1 MSDIKRIMALLR
13 ATKKELVNKE
23 EWELVNNMQLAEGM
37 LLDISILEELK
48 MSIERSVKNEE
59 GNA

>member
-1 MSDIKRIMALLR
+1 LANIKKIMALLR
-13 ATKKELVNKE
+13 ATKNELINRN
-23 EWELVNNMQLAEGM
+23 EWELVHNLQIAESF

-48 MSIERSVKNEE
+48 MGIERSVKNEE